1 MIKALSS
8 NARGRLLSAP
18 QLLINDNELGRLK
31 SKLKIFF
38 AETSQFNTG
47 GSSTTVG
54 GAVDAGTEIKITP
67 HISDDDYLQ
76 LVYSLE
82 LSRFTEQ
89 QVPSDIPPSVQT
101 NNIDSAVTIPD
112 GYTIVVGG
120 LTVRDS
126 TYAKDAIPLL
136 GEIPILEYFFSSR
149 SDKNRDATLFV
160 FIRPVILRDD
170 KFRDLRFIS
179 MQKLDEA
186 DTPSTFPPSEPA
198 IMW

>member
-1 MIKALSS
+1 M
-8 NARGRLLSAP
+8 P

-31 SKLKIFF
+31 SKLKVFF
-38 AETSQFNTG
+38 SETSQFNTG
-47 GSSTTVG
+47 VTSTTVG
-54 GAVDAGTEIKITP
+54 GAVDAGTEIKVTP

-82 LSRFTEQ
+82 LSRFTDGSQ
-89 QVPSDIPPSVQT
+89 SSSDLPPSVQT

-120 LTVRDS
+120 LTVSDS
-126 TYAKDAIPLL
+126 TKTKDAVPLL

-149 SDKNRDATLFV
+149 SNKNRDATLFV
-160 FIRPVILRDD
+160 FIRPMILRDD

-186 DTPSTFPPSEPA
+186 DTPSTFPLSEPA